1 MAQRVVLVTGAGSG
15 IGLAITNALVAA
27 GHSVAAVDRDA
38 AALDRLD
45 SSERI
50 HPFLI
55 DLSSESACH
64 EAVASAVA
72 RFGRLDAVINN
83 AGIGPSSLRPDA
95 EQNLPRIEELTTEVW
110 DNFFAINVRA
120 PMLLVQAALP
130 HMKGFGRIINNTTSF
145 RTMLRVL
152 PYGATK
158 SALEAMSAIWAA
170 ELKDRGITVNVL
182 IPGGPT
188 DTPFISDGAGW
199 DRAKMLRPEIMGPP
213 AVWLISDEAASYT
226 GQRIIAANWDA
237 NLPGAEAA
245 KKAGRAIGWP
255 ELARTRCGCGGNNN
269 RKRRHRMANRSVTI
283 AALGHDFVR
292 KRSIVTLVWD
302 DDPQKQVGLP
312 VPFGCSLDDVQAEAE
327 KALRALS
334 AETATLSV
342 NLAQ

>member
-38 AALDRLD
+38 AALDRLN

-213 AVWLISDEAASYT
+213 AVWLISDPAASYT

-255 ELARTRCGCGGNNN
+255 ELSAD
-269 RKRRHRMANRSVTI
+269 A
-283 AALGHDFVR
+283 
-292 KRSIVTLVWD
+292 VW
-302 DDPQKQVGLP
+302 
-312 VPFGCSLDDVQAEAE
+312 
-327 KALRALS
+327 LRG
-334 AETATLSV
+334 
-342 NLAQ
+342 